1 MHYYHK
7 YPEPFAKP
15 LVVQYNNLG
24 PRKSFHIHFKGWM
37 FMPVRMNFSS
47 FIKIFIGAAIFSFG
61 LVHFN
66 MQYNLAEGGFT
77 GITLL
82 LYFLFGWNPAVTNI
96 ILNIPVFIAGWK
108 FFTRPTFIYTIFGTI
123 TVSLFLEI
131 FQQYPLMI
139 DLEEDLILASLLAGL
154 FVGTGL
160 GIIFRAGGT
169 TGGSDIITR
178 LLHHYAGWPMGR
190 AMLAFDAI
198 VITVSLLTYLTVR
211 QAIYTLVAVFIAS
224 KIIDFIQEGAYE
236 ARGAFIVSDKYKEI
250 GAKIT
255 KQMDRGVTIF
265 QGMGFYSREEK
276 KVLYCVVP
284 KRQINELKNLID
296 EIDPEAFV
304 SITYV
309 HEVLGEGFTLDE
321 NKKPLIQ

>member
-1 MHYYHK
+1 
-7 YPEPFAKP
+7 
-15 LVVQYNNLG
+15 
-24 PRKSFHIHFKGWM
+24 
-37 FMPVRMNFSS
+37 MPVRMNYRS
-47 FIKIFIGAAIFSFG
+47 FIKIFIGAAIFAFG

-66 MQYNLAEGGFT
+66 MQNNLAEGGFT

-82 LYFLFGWNPAVTNI
+82 LYFLFGLNPAITNI
-96 ILNIPVFIAGWK
+96 ILNIPIFIAGWK

-123 TVSLFLEI
+123 AVSLFLEI
-131 FQQYPLMI
+131 FQRYTLDI
-139 DLEEDLILASLLAGL
+139 NLEGDLVLASILAGL
-154 FVGTGL
+154 FVGAGL
-160 GIIFRAGGT
+160 GLIFHAGGT

-190 AMLAFDAI
+190 AMFAFDFI

-211 QAIYTLVAVFIAS
+211 QAMYTLVSVFIAS
-224 KIIDFIQEGAYE
+224 KIIDFIQEGAYV
-236 ARGAFIVSDKYKEI
+236 ARGAFIISDKYKEI
-250 GAKIT
+250 GKKIT
-255 KQMDRGVTIF
+255 GQMDRGVTIF
-265 QGMGFYSREEK
+265 QGLGFYSREEK

-284 KRQINELKNLID
+284 KRQITELKNLIH

-321 NKKPLIQ
+321 NKNPIIQ

>member
-1 MHYYHK
+1 
-7 YPEPFAKP
+7 
-15 LVVQYNNLG
+15 
-24 PRKSFHIHFKGWM
+24 
-37 FMPVRMNFSS
+37 MPVRMNYRS
-47 FIKIFIGAAIFSFG
+47 FIKIFIGAAIFAFG

-66 MQYNLAEGGFT
+66 MQNNLAEGGFT

-82 LYFLFGWNPAVTNI
+82 LYFLFGLNPAITNI

-123 TVSLFLEI
+123 AVSLFLEI
-131 FQQYPLMI
+131 FQRYTLDI
-139 DLEEDLILASLLAGL
+139 NLEGDLVLASILAGL
-154 FVGTGL
+154 FVGAGL
-160 GIIFRAGGT
+160 GLIFHAGGT

-190 AMLAFDAI
+190 AMFAFDFI

-211 QAIYTLVAVFIAS
+211 QAMYTLVSVFIAS
-224 KIIDFIQEGAYE
+224 KIIDFIQEGAYV
-236 ARGAFIVSDKYKEI
+236 ARGAFIISDKYKEI
-250 GAKIT
+250 GKKIT
-255 KQMDRGVTIF
+255 GQMDRGVTIF
-265 QGMGFYSREEK
+265 QGLGFYSREEK

-284 KRQINELKNLID
+284 KRQITELKNLIH

-321 NKKPLIQ
+321 NKNPIIQ